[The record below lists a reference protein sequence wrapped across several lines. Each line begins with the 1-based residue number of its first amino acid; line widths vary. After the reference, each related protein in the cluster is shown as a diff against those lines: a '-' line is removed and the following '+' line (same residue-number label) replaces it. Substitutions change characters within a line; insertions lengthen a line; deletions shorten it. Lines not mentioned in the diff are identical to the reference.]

1 MGGPVRPANKPTAS
15 SQCKSLLWLR
25 RSLSRSCRTSKR
37 NNALGAGTS
46 AEPGELASLT
56 RGSPCTRANQ
66 GRKSNHPATRVRR
79 RRPGARLHARAAATT
94 VVSGRAASGTGG
106 CRWGRP
112 RGGCPKRGGTAP
124 ACPWARNRQTS
135 ERPAVSRAP
144 HCWAISDRRRPAM
157 QQARRASYWR
167 GEVATGARKTPR
179 QPVSSRRQTSVT
191 WIDFPRVEGSPKDV
205 KVQRPQEPQ
214 ADPTTASAVCEA
226 RHRRRRVAQSPWVN
240 HPRGKINRSTLPSQV
255 IRFSGQKLRNLIP
268 DCCSISP
275 RGNRR

>member
-1 MGGPVRPANKPTAS
+1 MYTGQPGQEEQPSRDARAPAP
-15 SQCKSLLWLR
+15 
-25 RSLSRSCRTSKR
+25 SRSQAPRTRSGDDGR
-37 NNALGAGTS
+37 LWEGCFWHWRLPLGA
-46 AEPGELASLT
+46 P
-56 RGSPCTRANQ
+56 Q
-66 GRKSNHPATRVRR
+66 GRLPQK
-79 RRPGARLHARAAATT
+79 
-94 VVSGRAASGTGG
+94 
-106 CRWGRP
+106 
-112 RGGCPKRGGTAP
+112 GGTAP
-124 ACPWARNRQTS
+124 ACTWARNRQTS

-275 RGNRR
+275 RGNRRVYMASGVTNDIWLW